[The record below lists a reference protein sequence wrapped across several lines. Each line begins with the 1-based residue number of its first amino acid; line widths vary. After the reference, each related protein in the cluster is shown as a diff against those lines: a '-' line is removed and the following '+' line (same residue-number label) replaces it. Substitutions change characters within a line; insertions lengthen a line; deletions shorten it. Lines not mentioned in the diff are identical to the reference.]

1 MTAPK
6 ISPYRRGL
14 PRFPNDPERRMPGE
28 LRTYFLD
35 DAELEELNRKYPPK
49 PREMYM
55 HERAVKLVN
64 DMDRRR
70 AEQIEKMKEGEKG
83 KMAANNRE
91 PKITK
96 EQLLKDCRE
105 HGTSWDAA
113 KIIADKYGMSKNTI
127 YNYISKW
134 GIRQELQPAPN
145 ENKPTSGLDFARLNP
160 PEVKHEPAL
169 AKPEMPDME
178 REAVKELH
186 GGEFQLRRAGIMEKS
201 AIVNMLRNIAAMLT
215 TEADGE
221 YKIELSV
228 TRGRGA

>member
-1 MTAPK
+1 MK
-6 ISPYRRGL
+6 YKPYRRGY
-14 PRFPNDPERRMPGE
+14 PRYPHDPERQMPGD

-96 EQLLKDCRE
+96 EQLLEECRE
-105 HGTSWDAA
+105 HGTDWAAA
-113 KIIADKYGMSKNTI
+113 KIIAKKYDLANTTI
-127 YNYISKW
+127 YNYMGKW
-134 GIRQELQPAPN
+134 GIKEELQEGEPVVSASIDVAMA
-145 ENKPTSGLDFARLNP
+145 ERAAEEELN
-160 PEVKHEPAL
+160 
-169 AKPEMPDME
+169 
-178 REAVKELH
+178 
-186 GGEFQLRRAGIMEKS
+186 GGEFQLRRAGTMEKC
-201 AIVNMLRNIAAMLT
+201 AMVNLLRNMANMLT
-215 TEADGE
+215 SEADGE
-221 YKIELSV
+221 YEINLLV

>member
-1 MTAPK
+1 MTAHK
-6 ISPYRRGL
+6 ISPYRRGY
-14 PRFPNDPERRMPGE
+14 PRYPHDPERQMPGD

-113 KIIADKYGMSKNTI
+113 KIIADKYGMSWRTI
-127 YNYISKW
+127 YDVLLWLK
-134 GIRQELQPAPN
+134 
-145 ENKPTSGLDFARLNP
+145 EN
-160 PEVKHEPAL
+160 
-169 AKPEMPDME
+169 PDATVE
-178 REAVKELH
+178 T
-186 GGEFQLRRAGIMEKS
+186 
-201 AIVNMLRNIAAMLT
+201 IAAAFGVDPEEVRRKLN
-215 TEADGE
+215 
-221 YKIELSV
+221 ELGV
-228 TRGRGA
+228 EV